1 MIIDLIFVV
10 LMVLAIFKGF
20 SRGLVVA
27 VFSFFAIIAGL
38 AAALKLSASLAG
50 YLESSEHLSLK
61 WLPFIAFIIIM
72 AVVIIIVR
80 LLAGIIRKSFQL
92 LMLGWVDTI
101 GGILLYMLIY
111 LTVYSVILF
120 FAEKVHMIG
129 SEQIQASKVYSFIE
143 PLGPKILGG
152 IGYIIPVFKGLFTE
166 LEQFFEAIGDKI
178 PASVQNIYLIKT
190 NSYLA

>member
-1 MIIDLIFVV
+1 
-10 LMVLAIFKGF
+10 
-20 SRGLVVA
+20 
-27 VFSFFAIIAGL
+27 
-38 AAALKLSASLAG
+38 
-50 YLESSEHLSLK
+50 
-61 WLPFIAFIIIM
+61 M

-166 LEQFFEAIGDKI
+166 LERFFEAIGDKI